1 MIFLLFNLITTA
13 KHYLNRWLTV
23 EAKVTSERMYL
34 NWLFQTLAVPFAR
47 VCMNNLNK
55 QKNIH
60 IEERNAIF
68 VVTAKSL
75 YIMLFFWAMFV
86 VFHHPNHTSIFGLS
100 SGFCLKTKQSRPD
113 VLLQSFFLSLIRGDP
128 EMLPGQIRS
137 VIPPAVSGSASRLNV
152 PGPPQAEILNG
163 IQLTWCVERGSAWS
177 FSGIYKILTFVCIEG
192 AQTHD
197 VY

>member
-13 KHYLNRWLTV
+13 KHYLNRWLMV

-34 NWLFQTLAVPFAR
+34 NWLFQTLAVPFAC

-75 YIMLFFWAMFV
+75 YIILFFWAMFV
-86 VFHHPNHTSIFGLS
+86 VFHHPNHTSFFGLS

-137 VIPPAVSGSASRLNV
+137 VIPPAVSGSACRLNV
-152 PGPPQAEILNG
+152 PSIGRNLHRQKSS
-163 IQLTWCVERGSAWS
+163 TGSN
-177 FSGIYKILTFVCIEG
+177 
-192 AQTHD
+192 
-197 VY
+197 